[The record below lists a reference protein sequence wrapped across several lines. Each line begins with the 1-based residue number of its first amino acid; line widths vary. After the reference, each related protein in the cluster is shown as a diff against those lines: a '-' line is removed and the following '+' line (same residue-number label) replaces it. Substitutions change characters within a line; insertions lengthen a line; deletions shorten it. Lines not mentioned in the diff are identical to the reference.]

1 MENFRNTATTPP
13 SGWLVS
19 QDELCQ
25 VSGYKQPS
33 RIRAWLV
40 KNGIQF
46 LMPREGDRWPRVMR
60 KTFQQKLSKTISEP
74 VQLEP
79 DLTWMKPREP
89 K

>member
-1 MENFRNTATTPP
+1 MENFRNTATTSP
-13 SGWLVS
+13 SGRLVS

-25 VSGYKQPS
+25 VSGCKQPS

-40 KNGIQF
+40 RNGIQF

-79 DLTWMKPREP
+79 DLTWMKPHEP